1 MVCKKLTTAIM
12 SAIKIHTQLEQNL
25 LNEVRP
31 ADTVTAQGSWHDRNW
46 FITQEKLN

>member
-1 MVCKKLTTAIM
+1 M

-31 ADTVTAQGSWHDRNW
+31 ADTVTAQGHGMIEISS
-46 FITQEKLN
+46 